1 MLYSLPINTF
11 TLINDDNKKVYL
23 AKIKN
28 YKDKDIDL
36 EKNTEEFKSYIA
48 KENTNNR
55 NTILKSYDIFLNS
68 KYQIDIN
75 KIAID
80 NVKNLFQ

>member
-1 MLYSLPINTF
+1 MLYSLSINSF
-11 TLINDDNKKVYL
+11 TLINDEDNKVYL

-28 YKDKDIDL
+28 YKDVSLVKDSD
-36 EKNTEEFKSYIA
+36 KFKSYIA

-55 NTILKSYDIFLNS
+55 NTILNSYDIFLNN
-68 KYQIDIN
+68 KYKVNIN
-75 KIAID
+75 QKAIN